1 MWLIWFFFVFFF
13 FNNNSKKQGSLSK
26 NLGNGFNMEAKAVR
40 VGDSLDKVYT

>member
-1 MWLIWFFFVFFF
+1 MVDLVGFF

-26 NLGNGFNMEAKAVR
+26 NLGTGLNMEAKAVR